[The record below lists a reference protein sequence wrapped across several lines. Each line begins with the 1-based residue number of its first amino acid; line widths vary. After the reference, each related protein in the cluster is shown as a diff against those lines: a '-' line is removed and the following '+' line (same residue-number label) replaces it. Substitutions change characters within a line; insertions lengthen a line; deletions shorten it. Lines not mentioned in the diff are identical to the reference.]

1 MPISKHVIANEAKSL
16 GVHLVLAPVL
26 DINDNPKNPIIN
38 LRSYG
43 DNPIVVSNYGLEFI
57 NGIQDNG
64 LLACAKH
71 FPGRSNTDK
80 DSHSSLPII
89 NIDKKSNNQNELIPF
104 KNAIDEGVLL
114 WWGI

>member
-1 MPISKHVIANEAKSL
+1 M
-16 GVHLVLAPVL
+16 APVL

-71 FPGRSNTDK
+71 FPVMAIQTRTVILRCQLSILIKNQLIK
-80 DSHSSLPII
+80 MSSFHL
-89 NIDKKSNNQNELIPF
+89 KMRLT
-104 KNAIDEGVLL
+104 VR
-114 WWGI
+114 

>member
-1 MPISKHVIANEAKSL
+1 M
-16 GVHLVLAPVL
+16 APVL

-71 FPGRSNTDK
+71 FPGHGNTDK
-80 DSHSSLPII
+80 DSLLRCQLSILIKNQLIKMSSFHL
-89 NIDKKSNNQNELIPF
+89 KMRLT
-104 KNAIDEGVLL
+104 VR
-114 WWGI
+114 